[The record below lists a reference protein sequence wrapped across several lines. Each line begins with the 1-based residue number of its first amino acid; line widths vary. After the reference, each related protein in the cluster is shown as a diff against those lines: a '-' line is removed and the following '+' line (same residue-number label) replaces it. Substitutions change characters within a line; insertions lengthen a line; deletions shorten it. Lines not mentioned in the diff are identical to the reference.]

1 MLIAHAKRLVSKTH
15 TAIAIKLLVI
25 LLLLDALAEQLPL
38 QLVASALLN
47 QNSQVASDHED

>member
-1 MLIAHAKRLVSKTH
+1 MLIAHAKRLVSKTLN
-15 TAIAIKLLVI
+15 AIAIKLLVI